1 MEKGTGSA
9 DIFKHCDDLYTSVM
23 IVAKRA
29 KQIIDERVVPFDENE
44 DVEDSIEFE
53 TPIITTYIDKPEV
66 IALEEFING
75 ELQWRLPSEDDE
87 SIDTRTKVAIREKT
101 ITSKKRS
108 W

>member
-1 MEKGTGSA
+1 MS
-9 DIFKHCDDLYTSVM
+9 DLYNRCDDIYTAVM

-29 KQIIDERVVPFDENE
+29 KQIIDERVVPIDENE

-75 ELQWRLPSEDDE
+75 NLQWRMPTEDDQSVNE
-87 SIDTRTKVAIREKT
+87 S
-101 ITSKKRS
+101 
-108 W
+108 